1 MPALVTEPVS
11 VEPKSLDNLAA
22 KINHEHS
29 AVKAAFRDSVLHAEA
44 AGHLLAQAKGQ
55 VRHGKWE
62 AWVEEHTSVSARTA
76 QAYMRLAR
84 ALPTLEPE
92 KAQRVAELS
101 LRRALEE
108 IAEPSVPCGP
118 KMPAAPDEDI
128 QKHSTTAEIR
138 PEQAQQD
145 TALDV
150 LKATEALIRHIA
162 TEGVHSV
169 PHPSASD
176 EVGEVR
182 IPNIGTPEHEATL
195 ADAQGEIL
203 EPPRDRIKARVQ
215 GLAQE
220 EIDRRLDAAIV
231 SSNDVNVLA
240 ALRLIENTDPER
252 LARVSNLDETIN
264 LEDLVA
270 HLSEAASRAQQ

>member
-1 MPALVTEPVS
+1 MPALVNEPVS
-11 VEPKSLDNLAA
+11 VESKSLDDLAA
-22 KINHEHS
+22 RINHEHS
-29 AVKAAFRDSVLHAEA
+29 AVVAAFQKSVIHAEA
-44 AGHLLAQAKGQ
+44 AGLLLIQAKEQ
-55 VRHGKWE
+55 VRHGAWE
-62 AWVEEHTSVSARTA
+62 TWIGKHTTFSPRTA
-76 QAYMRLAR
+76 QGYMRVAR
-84 ALPTLEPE
+84 ELPKLEPE
-92 KAQRVAELS
+92 KARRVADLG
-101 LRRALEE
+101 LRQALEF
-108 IAEPSVPCGP
+108 IAGPSVPHGP

-215 GLAQE
+215 DLAQE

-231 SSNDVNVLA
+231 SPNDVNVLA

-270 HLSEAASRAQQ
+270 HLSEAAIRAQQ

>member
-1 MPALVTEPVS
+1 MPALVTEPVF

-76 QAYMRLAR
+76 R
-84 ALPTLEPE
+84 ASLS
-92 KAQRVAELS
+92 VAEMS

-231 SSNDVNVLA
+231 SPNDVNVLA

-270 HLSEAASRAQQ
+270 HLSEAAIRAQQ